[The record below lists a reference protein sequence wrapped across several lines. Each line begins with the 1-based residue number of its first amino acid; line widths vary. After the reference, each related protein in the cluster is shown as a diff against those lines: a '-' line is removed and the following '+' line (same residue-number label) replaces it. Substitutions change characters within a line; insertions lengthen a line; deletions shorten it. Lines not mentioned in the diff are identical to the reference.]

1 MITHTSFVDRTFT
14 NTNSNLTWD
23 YWVAH
28 VEMAYIDRLQVIPMR
43 NKIRI
48 LMYEYGHF
56 LLNYEKLTSAN
67 DTN

>member
-48 LMYEYGHF
+48 LMYEYRYF